1 MDDRRRALLIDEDE
15 LSSFASLPYE
25 RNVSELLLHH
35 PFEGNADVPIEDE
48 DIKGTLVV
56 GYHDTGGIRLGEMLS
71 ASYLDTYERDR

>member
-1 MDDRRRALLIDEDE
+1 MDDRRGAFLIDEDE

-48 DIKGTLVV
+48 DVKGALMI
-56 GYHDTGGIRLGEMLS
+56 GYHDTGCIGLGEMLS
-71 ASYLDTYERDR
+71 ASHLDTYERDR